1 MGMSLDDKELI
12 KQIGIFEAGVPGYKQ
27 NIIKRPRYEQEGKL
41 QIIPRSIQEEPANA
55 FVVQKDPRVV
65 TFDEDVA
72 ESTPY
77 VAAHEFE
84 HQLEGLANKRYYGN
98 ENTKT
103 NIEKTKNNI
112 KWFIG
117 AQTNFLRENL
127 EKAGVNNDKA
137 INQIKS
143 GLASQEVKNHLAK
156 KLNLGKDQYF
166 GRIGYQDQPL
176 FEYLADLSGIE
187 THYGIDLTRD
197 PVIRKNVFGDDDR
210 IIQAYK
216 SVTGLRQQRLD
227 AKDLPPYTYQ
237 KPPTKTELLYNLL
250 RQKLTNPLR

>member
-1 MGMSLDDKELI
+1 MSLDDKELI

-41 QIIPRSIQEEPANA
+41 QIIPRSLEEEPANA
-55 FVVQKDPRVV
+55 FVAQKNPRVV

-72 ESTPY
+72 EGTPY

-84 HQLEGLANKRYYGN
+84 HQLEGLANERYYKGQN
-98 ENTKT
+98 PKT
-103 NIEKTKNNI
+103 EKEQIRNNLNQ
-112 KWFIG
+112 FIG
-117 AQTNFLRENL
+117 AQTNFLFENL
-127 EKAGVNNDKA
+127 KKSGVNSDKA
-137 INQIKS
+137 IDQMRY
-143 GLASQEVKNHLAK
+143 GLSSQEVKNHLAK
-156 KLNLGKDQYF
+156 KFNFRKDQHF
-166 GRIGYQDQPL
+166 GRIGDQDQPL
-176 FEYLADLSGIE
+176 YEYLADLSGLE
-187 THYGIDLTRD
+187 THYGVDLTQD
-197 PVIRKNVFGDDDR
+197 PLIRQKVFGNDDR
-210 IIQAYK
+210 VIQAYK